1 MVKLD
6 LQMVRVKMGEIQ
18 LLVECVPMPSC
29 CLRNNVNVV
38 LKFVWCLLID
48 LKYMSILQCLA
59 KNFTRL
65 EVP

>member
-1 MVKLD
+1 
-6 LQMVRVKMGEIQ
+6 MGEIQ

-59 KNFTRL
+59 KNFTKL